1 MNLVEGGTE
10 GVAEGAS
17 GPIQH
22 QRNVNQQIKS
32 TNRNNEINFLYMF
45 NILYDNSYRLTVTFN
60 FVGKKCATICKKSS
74 WFSLSS
80 SIAASQTYK

>member
-10 GVAEGAS
+10 GVVEGAT
-17 GPIQH
+17 GPIQP

-32 TNRNNEINFLYMF
+32 TNRNNEVNFLYMF
-45 NILYDNSYRLTVTFN
+45 NILYDRSYRLTVILN

-74 WFSLSS
+74 WSSLSS
-80 SIAASQTYK
+80 STITSQTYK